1 MLSRRVVRIKVM
13 QILYATSRNGQAT
26 SDQGSRAYLE
36 LVDRSFELYL
46 YNLLYLQRIAEYAR
60 QDEAR
65 RKTKLRP
72 SDEDKAF
79 TAKLA
84 NNPLLP
90 SLAENQTLHRL
101 YEKYRFGSRIDADQ
115 VRFLYAEFSKTEE
128 YQTYVYSEATDSE
141 PHLKIYLAL
150 YKFLINNEVYTELL
164 EEQFPLWTDD
174 KSLIVGAMK
183 KTLKALPVEAQ
194 FYEDYR
200 PNTET
205 VQQFGEHLLRYV
217 LDADEELLKIIEPV
231 LKNWDVD
238 RVAIIDM
245 ILLKMALGELIQFPT
260 IPTKV
265 TLNEYVEISK
275 LYSTDKSKDFI
286 NGILDRLLKKLLDEG
301 LIQKEGRGLLDE

>member
-13 QILYATSRNGQAT
+13 QVLYATNRNGQEGPDNGT
-26 SDQGSRAYLE
+26 RAYRDLI
-36 LVDRSFELYL
+36 DRSFELYL
-46 YNLLYLQRIAEYAR
+46 FNLLYLQRIAEYAH

-65 RKTKLRP
+65 RQSKLRP
-72 SDEDKAF
+72 TKEDADF

-84 NNPLLP
+84 NNDLLP
-90 SLAENQTLHRL
+90 SIAQNRELSRL
-101 YEKYRFGSRIDADQ
+101 YERYRFGSRIDADQ
-115 VRFLYAEFSKTEE
+115 VRLLYTEFAKTEPYHE
-128 YQTYVYSEATDSE
+128 YVFNQGAEADT
-141 PHLKIYLAL
+141 HRKVYLAL

-183 KTLKALPVEAQ
+183 KTIKALPVQAD
-194 FYEDYR
+194 FYNDYR
-200 PNTET
+200 PSPET
-205 VQQFGEHLLRYV
+205 VQHFGEHLLNYV
-217 LDADEELLKIIEPV
+217 ISSDEELLNIIEPV

-286 NGILDRLLKKLLDEG
+286 NGILDRLLKKLLDDG
-301 LIQKEGRGLLDE
+301 LIQKEGRGLIDD